1 MNTTAYDFP
10 FDLPAHTGGADLHLH
25 TLHSDGSSSPTELV
39 DKAKEVGLHTIAITD
54 HDTTAGVA
62 AAVRR
67 GQAVGLEVIPGVE
80 ISTRDHAGEIHMVA
94 LFIDPTE
101 KALSAKL
108 ADIRKHRRERITEMS
123 ERLAQMDVNVD
134 PDDVLEIAGIGAPG
148 RPHVARAL
156 VEAGYVD
163 NCHDAFR
170 RYLGDN
176 APAYVPKVCL
186 SPEDAIELTLKAGGV
201 PILAHPVQT
210 ARDEI
215 IPRLVE
221 AGLLAIEVFCP
232 MLSQIDF
239 RHYLRLAEKHA
250 LAVSGGTD
258 WHGAW
263 KDDSLLGRIRV
274 PLECVERMRELA
286 QGVAL

>member
-1 MNTTAYDFP
+1 
-10 FDLPAHTGGADLHLH
+10 
-25 TLHSDGSSSPTELV
+25 V
-39 DKAKEVGLHTIAITD
+39 VQKAKDVGLHTIAITD
-54 HDTTAGVA
+54 HDTTAGVS

-67 GQAVGLEVIPGVE
+67 GEKLGVEVISGVE
-80 ISTRDHAGEIHMVA
+80 MSTSDHAGEIHIVA
-94 LFIDPTE
+94 LFVDPKE
-101 KALSAKL
+101 KALAVKL
-108 ADIRKHRRERITEMS
+108 AEIRKHRRERITEMS
-123 ERLAQMDVNVD
+123 ERLAQMDVKVD
-134 PDDVLEIAGIGAPG
+134 PNDVLEIAGVGAPG
-148 RPHVARAL
+148 RPHVAKAL

-186 SPEDAIELTLKAGGV
+186 SPEDAIVLAQNAGGV
-201 PILAHPVQT
+201 PVLAHPVQT
-210 ARDEI
+210 CRDEI

-221 AGLLAIEVFCP
+221 AGLMAIEVFCP
-232 MLSQIDF
+232 MQSEADF
-239 RHYLRLAEKHA
+239 RHYLRIAERHN
-250 LAVSGGTD
+250 LAVSGGSD